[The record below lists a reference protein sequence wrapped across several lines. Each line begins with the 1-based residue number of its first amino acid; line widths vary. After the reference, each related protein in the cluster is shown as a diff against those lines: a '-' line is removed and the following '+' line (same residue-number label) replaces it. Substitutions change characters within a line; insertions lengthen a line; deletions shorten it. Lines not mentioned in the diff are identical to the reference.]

1 MIGSNKKAV
10 CIVGGGFVNKGAE
23 AMVLTVANA
32 IRKRLADTD
41 IYVECNSRELEQV
54 RQHNLLPWGNIEPT
68 GVVSRLRSKIQTLR
82 IYYKS
87 SAFIDVGGYQFGD
100 PWGEKSA
107 RKMAHAFSRR
117 AKFGNLIFFMPQ
129 AWGPFSSPAMCDA
142 IQSVV
147 NTATLCYVRDKT
159 SMAAV
164 AELVGKEHPR
174 IRFAH
179 DIAWNFQ
186 GAEPLVGRQLIREA
200 GLVKGENSVTVCVTP
215 NMRVY
220 ERNHGVGYDNEY
232 VIFLRELI
240 TYLCRSHGAR
250 IVLMGHELRADNR
263 NKRDDRYLCNL
274 LVEST
279 DRSLSIAHVDRF
291 LTAAQIKAVIGNC
304 DLLLSS
310 RYHALIAALSQGIP
324 VMAIGWSHKY
334 DELLAEAGLAQNL
347 ISVTKSEDK
356 VYRKIDIIMERLPE
370 LAATVRARIP
380 EFKNSGREALD
391 EVVLAIEENSLS

>member
-1 MIGSNKKAV
+1 MPSNRKAV

-23 AMVLTVANA
+23 AMVLTVAHA
-32 IRKRLADTD
+32 VRKGLADTD
-41 IYVECNSRELEQV
+41 IYVRSDSRELEQV
-54 RQHNLLPWGNIEPT
+54 RQHGLLPWESIEPT
-68 GVVSRLRSKIQTLR
+68 GLVSRFRSKIKTVG
-82 IYYKS
+82 IYYKC

-100 PWGEKSA
+100 PWGEEHVRRMA
-107 RKMAHAFSRR
+107 RAFRR
-117 AKFGNLIFFMPQ
+117 CARFGNLVFFMPQ

-142 IQSVV
+142 IQCVV

-159 SMAAV
+159 SMTAV
-164 AELVGKEHPR
+164 EELVGKKHPR

-186 GAEPLVGRQLIREA
+186 GADTSVGRQLIRDA
-200 GLVKGENSVTVCVTP
+200 GLVTGENSITVCVTP

-220 ERNHGVGYDNEY
+220 ERNHGVGNANEY

-240 TYLCRSHGAR
+240 TYLCRSYDAR

-263 NKRDDRYLCNL
+263 DKRDDRYLCNL
-274 LVEST
+274 LLESI
-279 DRSLSIAHVDRF
+279 DRSLSIAHVDGL

-334 DELLAEAGLAQNL
+334 DQLLAEVGLAQNL

-356 VYRKIDIIMERLPE
+356 VHRKIDVIMERLPE

-391 EVVLAIEENSLS
+391 EVVLAIEQNSLS